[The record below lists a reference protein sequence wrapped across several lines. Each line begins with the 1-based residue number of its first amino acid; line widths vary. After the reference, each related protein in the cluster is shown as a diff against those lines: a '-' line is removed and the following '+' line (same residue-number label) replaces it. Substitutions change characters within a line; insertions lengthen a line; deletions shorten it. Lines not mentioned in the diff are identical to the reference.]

1 MALSSKKIL
10 LWTFGAA
17 AIGTALY
24 FTLQEP
30 PVPIDV
36 ATITSGPMEVTIDAD
51 GVTRIRNVFEVSSP
65 VSGTALR
72 SPVEVGDFVL
82 AGETVV
88 AIIEPSQPVF
98 LDARSRLQAEAAVK
112 EAEAAL
118 RLSEL
123 NITAAEASYEYSRV
137 QHDRAKSLS
146 ASGTLSANAF
156 EEAELRL
163 EQARTALVSA
173 LSERT
178 LRLSSLERTKAMLVE
193 PKTDVNGTQAACCIE
208 VLAPID
214 GTVLAITSSSERAI
228 MAGGPLVNIGLVDDL
243 ELVVDLLSTDVVN
256 LTTGASVYVER
267 WGGEGTLMAE
277 VARIEPSAFTK
288 ISALGIA
295 EQRVRV
301 VLDINS
307 PEEDYAALGD
317 GFRVFVRVV
326 EWHSD
331 DAMQV
336 PISALFRDEDR
347 WMVFKVVDGIAQSAP
362 VEIGK
367 RNASVAEVLG
377 GLTGGETVITHPS
390 DRIFEGVSTVNRED
404 L

>member
-1 MALSSKKIL
+1 MAISFKKIA
-10 LWTFGAA
+10 LWTVGAA
-17 AIGTALY
+17 AFGAGLY
-24 FTLQEP
+24 YTFQEQ

-36 ATITSGPMEVTIDAD
+36 AQITSGPMEVTIDAD
-51 GVTRIRNVFEVSSP
+51 GVTRIRNVFEVSAP

-98 LDARSRLQAEAAVK
+98 LDARSRLQAEAAIK

-123 NITAAEASYEYSRV
+123 NISAAEASYEYARD
-137 QHDRAKSLS
+137 QYDRAKSLS
-146 ASGTLSANAF
+146 DSGTLSATALD
-156 EEAELRL
+156 EVELLL

-193 PKTDVNGTQAACCIE
+193 PETGEGALDSCCIE
-208 VLAPID
+208 ILAPID
-214 GTVLAITSSSERAI
+214 GSVLTVTSPSERAV
-228 MAGGPLVNIGLVDDL
+228 MAGGALVSIGLVDDL
-243 ELVVDLLSTDVVN
+243 EIVVDLLSTDVVN
-256 LTTGASVYVER
+256 LAEGATAYVER

-277 VARIEPSAFTK
+277 IARIEPSAFTK

-295 EQRVRV
+295 EQRVRA

-307 PEEDYAALGD
+307 AEEEYAALGD
-317 GFRVFVRVV
+317 GFRVFVRVI
-326 EWHSD
+326 EWRSD
-331 DAMQV
+331 DAVQL
-336 PISALFRDEDR
+336 PISALFRDGDN
-347 WMVFKVVDGIAQSAP
+347 WMVFKIVDGIANSVP
-362 VEIGK
+362 VEIGN

-377 GLTGGETVITHPS
+377 GISVGDMVITHPS
-390 DRIFEGVSTVNRED
+390 DRISDGVLTVDRND

>member
-1 MALSSKKIL
+1 MDVSFKKIA
-10 LWTFGAA
+10 LWTIGVA
-17 AIGTALY
+17 AIGAGLY
-24 FTLQEP
+24 YTFKEQ

-36 ATITSGPMEVTIDAD
+36 AQIVSGPMEVTIDAD
-51 GVTRIRNVFEVSSP
+51 GVTRIRNVFDVSAP

-118 RLSEL
+118 RLAEL
-123 NITAAEASYEYSRV
+123 NIVAAEASYQYAND
-137 QHDRAKSLS
+137 QYARAKSLS
-146 ASGTLSANAF
+146 DSGTVSPNAL
-156 EEAELRL
+156 EEVALL
-163 EQARTALVSA
+163 QEQARTALVSA

-193 PKTDVNGTQAACCIE
+193 PDSREGSLDSCCIE
-208 VLAPID
+208 IFAPID
-214 GTVLAITSSSERAI
+214 GSVLTVTAPSERAV
-228 MAGGPLVNIGLVDDL
+228 MAGGSLVSIGLVDDL
-243 ELVVDLLSTDVVN
+243 ELVADLLSTDVVN
-256 LTTGASVYVER
+256 LADGAIAYVER
-267 WGGEGTLMAE
+267 WGGEGVLMAQ

-295 EQRVRV
+295 EQRVKV

-307 PEEDYAALGD
+307 PEEEYAALGD
-317 GFRVFVRVV
+317 GFRVFVRVI
-326 EWHSD
+326 EWRSY
-331 DAMQV
+331 DAVQV
-336 PISALFRDEDR
+336 PISALFRDGDS
-347 WMVFKVVDGIAQSAP
+347 WMVFKVEEDIAKAVP
-362 VEIGK
+362 VEIGN

-377 GLTGGETVITHPS
+377 GITVDDTVITHPS
-390 DRIFEGVSTVNRED
+390 DRISDGVLTISRDN

>member
-1 MALSSKKIL
+1 MVFSFKKIA
-10 LWTFGAA
+10 LWTVGAA
-17 AIGTALY
+17 AIGAGLY
-24 FTLQEP
+24 YTFQEQ

-36 ATITSGPMEVTIDAD
+36 AQITSGPMEVTIDAD
-51 GVTRIRNVFEVSSP
+51 GVTRIRNVFEVSAP

-123 NITAAEASYEYSRV
+123 NIAAAEASYNYATDQYV
-137 QHDRAKSLS
+137 RAKSLFD
-146 ASGTLSANAF
+146 SGTLSANAL
-156 EEAELRL
+156 EEVELL
-163 EQARTALVSA
+163 QEQARTGLVSA

-178 LRLSSLERTKAMLVE
+178 LRLSSLERTKAMLFE
-193 PKTDVNGTQAACCIE
+193 PETSEDVLDSCCIE
-208 VLAPID
+208 ILAPID
-214 GTVLAITSSSERAI
+214 GNVLMVTSPSERAV
-228 MAGGPLVNIGLVDDL
+228 MAGGSLVSIGLIDDL

-256 LTTGASVYVER
+256 LVEGATAYVER

-295 EQRVRV
+295 EQRVHV

-307 PEEDYAALGD
+307 AEEKYAALGD
-317 GFRVFVRVV
+317 GFRVFVRVI
-326 EWHSD
+326 EWRSD
-331 DAMQV
+331 EAV
-336 PISALFRDEDR
+336 KLPISALFRDGDS
-347 WMVFKVVDGIAQSAP
+347 WMVFKIEDNIARSVP
-362 VEIGK
+362 VEIGN

-377 GLTGGETVITHPS
+377 GIAVGDTVVTHPS
-390 DRIFEGVSTVNRED
+390 DRISDGVLTINRD
-404 L
+404 AL

>member
-1 MALSSKKIL
+1 MAVSFKKIA
-10 LWTFGAA
+10 LWTVGVA
-17 AIGTALY
+17 AIGAGLY
-24 FTLQEP
+24 YTFQEQ

-36 ATITSGPMEVTIDAD
+36 AQITSGPMEVTIDAD
-51 GVTRIRNVFEVSSP
+51 GVTRIRNVFEVSAP

-72 SPVEVGDFVL
+72 SPVGVGDFVL

-88 AIIEPSQPVF
+88 AIIEPSQPAF
-98 LDARSRLQAEAAVK
+98 LDARSRLQAEAAIK

-123 NITAAEASYEYSRV
+123 NISAAEASYEYARD
-137 QHDRAKSLS
+137 QYDRAKSLTD
-146 ASGTLSANAF
+146 SGTLSANALD
-156 EEAELRL
+156 EVELFL
-163 EQARTALVSA
+163 EQSRTALVSA

-193 PKTDVNGTQAACCIE
+193 PETGEGALDSCCIE
-208 VLAPID
+208 ILAPID
-214 GTVLAITSSSERAI
+214 GSVLTVTSPSERAV
-228 MAGGPLVNIGLVDDL
+228 MAGGPLVSIGLVDDL
-243 ELVVDLLSTDVVN
+243 EIVVDLLSTDVVN
-256 LTTGASVYVER
+256 LGAGAIAYVER

-277 VARIEPSAFTK
+277 IARIEPSAFTK

-307 PEEDYAALGD
+307 AEEEYAALGD
-317 GFRVFVRVV
+317 GFRVFVRIV
-326 EWHSD
+326 EWRSD
-331 DAMQV
+331 DAVQL
-336 PISALFRDEDR
+336 PISALFRDGDS
-347 WMVFKVVDGIAQSAP
+347 WMVFKIVDGIANSVP
-362 VEIGK
+362 VEIGN

-377 GLTGGETVITHPS
+377 GISVGDTVITHPS
-390 DRIFEGVSTVNRED
+390 DRISDGVLTVDRND